1 MPQLRELTAPL
12 QNADISPEERKKHI
26 QAYIDFQHGPV
37 WGGWRDATIREIRQ
51 LLEDKVS

>member
-1 MPQLRELTAPL
+1 MTAPL

-26 QAYIDFQHGPV
+26 QAYVDFQNGPV
-37 WGGWRDATIREIRQ
+37 WGGWRDATITEIRQ